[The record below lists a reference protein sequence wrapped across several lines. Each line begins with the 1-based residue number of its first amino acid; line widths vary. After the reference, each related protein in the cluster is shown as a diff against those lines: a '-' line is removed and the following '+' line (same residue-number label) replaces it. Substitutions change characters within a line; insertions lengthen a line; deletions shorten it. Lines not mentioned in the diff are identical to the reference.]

1 MAKAPAQT
9 AEQRAAYIK
18 DTLKV
23 NPEIFKASGYNIAAA
38 TKAAPGITKFQSMG
52 MTDFSSSVNAKGVFD
67 EKKAEESLIKD
78 VYKLNPAEYKS
89 APKTV
94 ADTTKPKV
102 YDRTTGRYDF
112 PKTTIQNY
120 DIAKANQKYQ
130 FEQPKI
136 QKVSELEKKPDNLLQ
151 ALNYYT
157 TALSAAQ
164 KVGINNLNAADT
176 KSLKDA
182 ARLVRDFKTGNLS
195 QNAIS
200 IIDKI
205 GDVESKLNGIETQKE
220 IVKQANAAIA
230 KFQGSQKQSQR
241 GLALE
246 EEKKL
251 TRLLAEA
258 SQGAPQIAE
267 LVTRVN
273 IQDLSPGIGKIPEED
288 MKALDNSLAN
298 LKFDVATKESGSK
311 LLGKLNINVTDQQI
325 LDDINSRTKA
335 KYDELYTKANSIAS
349 DLKGQIDEATQ
360 YGKDLP
366 AGDRRV
372 DLNNKFIADLQSKL
386 DAVNED
392 VATTKGLVDNYKP
405 TTVEEGAG
413 VLKTFRESLLLPE
426 QRMVD
431 EIRQID
437 PATADMIDNLTKGY
451 AEYAKADI
459 GETTD
464 PATEALRRDIQDKL
478 TAQVALG
485 SQLDADERRQYEQAA
500 RGAQTARGN
509 IFGVAPA
516 VEEAV
521 TTGLAGEARMRERL
535 GAASSFLSSG
545 QSVTDALRRDKAF
558 REAATLN
565 RLGAAADFTASGA
578 TKYNMANRRA
588 AEQSGGLAA
597 LAAGSG
603 TTTTGTFGGGQT
615 ANIPYM
621 YVDPMAGFRG
631 AQNATALYGSE
642 ADYLARTY
650 GAYVQAQATTNAA
663 NSLPNYI
670 SAGADILK
678 GAGSMAG
685 TKGFFAC
692 WVAREVY
699 GADNPKW
706 VEFREWM
713 FTKAS
718 DNLRNFYLKYGERIA
733 ESIRNKPK
741 IKSIIRKWMDSKI
754 G

>member
-1 MAKAPAQT
+1 MAAKAPAQT

-18 DTLKV
+18 DTLKID
-23 NPEIFKASGYNIAAA
+23 PEIFKASGYNIAAA
-38 TKAAPGITKFQSMG
+38 TKAAPDITRLQSMG
-52 MTDFSSSVNAKGVFD
+52 MTDFSSSVNAKGVFN
-67 EKKAEESLIKD
+67 KAKAEESLIKD
-78 VYKLNPAEYKS
+78 VYKLDPAEYKS
-89 APKTV
+89 KPTTV

-102 YDRTTGRYDF
+102 YDSKTGKSDY
-112 PKTTIQNY
+112 PKITIQGF
-120 DIAKANQKYQ
+120 DIAKANKEYQ
-130 FEQPKI
+130 FQQPKI
-136 QKVSELEKKPDNLLQ
+136 TKVSELEKKPDNLLQ

-164 KVGINNLNAADT
+164 KVGVNNLNSTDAQT
-176 KSLKDA
+176 LKDA

-195 QNAIS
+195 KNAID

-205 GDVESKLNGIETQKE
+205 GDVESKLNQIEAQKE
-220 IVKQANAAIA
+220 IVAQSKAQISKYKNNSS
-230 KFQGSQKQSQR
+230 QQQSQK
-241 GLALE
+241 GLAFE

-288 MKALDNSLAN
+288 MKALDNALAN

-349 DLKGQIDEATQ
+349 DLKSQIDEATQ

-366 AGDRRV
+366 AGDRRI

-386 DAVNED
+386 NSVNED

-426 QRMVD
+426 QRMMD

-437 PATADMIDNLTKGY
+437 PATADMIGNLTKGY
-451 AEYAKADI
+451 AELAKADI

-485 SQLDADERRQYEQAA
+485 SQLDAEERRQYEQAA

-578 TKYNMANRRA
+578 TMYNMANRRA

-597 LAAGSG
+597 LVAGAG
-603 TTTTGTFGGGQT
+603 TTTTGTFGGGTT

-663 NSLPNYI
+663 NSTPQYLN
-670 SAGADILK
+670 AGANILS
-678 GAGSMAG
+678 GIGGLAGP
-685 TKGFFAC
+685 KGFF
-692 WVAREVY
+692 
-699 GADNPKW
+699 G
-706 VEFREWM
+706 
-713 FTKAS
+713 
-718 DNLRNFYLKYGERIA
+718 
-733 ESIRNKPK
+733 
-741 IKSIIRKWMDSKI
+741 
-754 G
+754 

>member
-1 MAKAPAQT
+1 MAAKAPAQT

-23 NPEIFKASGYNIAAA
+23 DPEIFKSSGYNIAAA
-38 TKAAPGITKFQSMG
+38 TKAAPSITKFQSMG
-52 MTDFSSSVNAKGVFD
+52 MTDFSSVVNAKGVFD
-67 EKKAEESLIKD
+67 TTKAEESLIKD
-78 VYKLNPAEYKS
+78 VYKLDPAEYKIK
-89 APKTV
+89 PTTV
-94 ADTTKPKV
+94 SDTTKPKV
-102 YDRTTGRYDF
+102 YDSKTGKSDY
-112 PKTTIQNY
+112 PKITIQGY

-157 TALSAAQ
+157 TALSSAQ

-176 KSLKDA
+176 QSLKDA

-195 QNAIS
+195 KNAID

-205 GDVESKLNGIETQKE
+205 GDVESKLNEIETQRQV
-220 IVKQANAAIA
+220 VKQENDAIK
-230 KFQGSQKQSQR
+230 KFRGSQQQSQK
-241 GLALE
+241 GLALQ

-288 MKALDNSLAN
+288 MKALDNALAN

-311 LLGKLNINVTDQQI
+311 LLGRLNINVTDQQI

-335 KYDELYTKANSIAS
+335 KYDELYATANSIAS

-392 VATTKGLVDNYKP
+392 VVTTKGLVDNYKP
-405 TTVEEGAG
+405 TTAEEGAN

-437 PATADMIDNLTKGY
+437 PATAAMIEDLTKAY
-451 AEYAKADI
+451 ADLAKADI

-485 SQLDADERRQYEQAA
+485 SQLDAEERRQYEQAA

-565 RLGAAADFTASGA
+565 RLGAAADFTSSGA
-578 TKYNMANRRA
+578 TMYNMANRRA

-597 LAAGSG
+597 LVAGAG

-663 NSLPNYI
+663 NSTPQYLNAASNLVTSFSP
-670 SAGADILK
+670 K
-678 GAGSMAG
+678 GIVA
-685 TKGFFAC
+685 KGFF
-692 WVAREVY
+692 
-699 GADNPKW
+699 G
-706 VEFREWM
+706 
-713 FTKAS
+713 
-718 DNLRNFYLKYGERIA
+718 
-733 ESIRNKPK
+733 
-741 IKSIIRKWMDSKI
+741 
-754 G
+754 

>member
-1 MAKAPAQT
+1 
-9 AEQRAAYIK
+9 
-18 DTLKV
+18 
-23 NPEIFKASGYNIAAA
+23 
-38 TKAAPGITKFQSMG
+38 
-52 MTDFSSSVNAKGVFD
+52 
-67 EKKAEESLIKD
+67 
-78 VYKLNPAEYKS
+78 
-89 APKTV
+89 
-94 ADTTKPKV
+94 
-102 YDRTTGRYDF
+102 
-112 PKTTIQNY
+112 
-120 DIAKANQKYQ
+120 
-130 FEQPKI
+130 
-136 QKVSELEKKPDNLLQ
+136 LL
-151 ALNYYT
+151 
-157 TALSAAQ
+157 S
-164 KVGINNLNAADT
+164 
-176 KSLKDA
+176 
-182 ARLVRDFKTGNLS
+182 
-195 QNAIS
+195 
-200 IIDKI
+200 
-205 GDVESKLNGIETQKE
+205 
-220 IVKQANAAIA
+220 
-230 KFQGSQKQSQR
+230 
-241 GLALE
+241 
-246 EEKKL
+246 
-251 TRLLAEA
+251 EA

-335 KYDELYTKANSIAS
+335 KYDELYATANSIAS

-366 AGDRRV
+366 EGDRRV

-437 PATADMIDNLTKGY
+437 PATAAMIEDLTKGY
-451 AEYAKADI
+451 ADLAKADI

-485 SQLDADERRQYEQAA
+485 SQLDAEERRQYEQAA

-578 TKYNMANRRA
+578 TMYNMANRRA

-597 LAAGSG
+597 LVAGAG

-650 GAYVQAQATTNAA
+650 GAYVNAQATTNAA
-663 NSLPNYI
+663 NSTPAYL
-670 SAGADILK
+670 SAGASLLGK
-678 GAGSMAG
+678 VTPG
-685 TKGFFAC
+685 GFFGGPEGGPIFC

-699 GADNPKW
+699 GEDNPKW
-706 VEFREWM
+706 LQFREWM
-713 FTKAS
+713 LTKAS
-718 DNLRNFYLKYGERIA
+718 DNLRNFYTEYGERIA

>member
-1 MAKAPAQT
+1 MAAKAPAQT

-18 DTLKV
+18 DTLKID
-23 NPEIFKASGYNIAAA
+23 PEIFKASGYNIAAA
-38 TKAAPGITKFQSMG
+38 TKAAPSITKYQSMG
-52 MTDFSSSVNAKGVFD
+52 MTDFSSSVNAKGAFD
-67 EKKAEESLIKD
+67 ESKAQQSLIKD
-78 VYKLNPAEYKS
+78 VYKLDPAAYLSKD
-89 APKTV
+89 KITYDV
-94 ADTTKPKV
+94 AAATQKV
-102 YDRTTGRYDF
+102 
-112 PKTTIQNY
+112 
-120 DIAKANQKYQ
+120 
-130 FEQPKI
+130 EQEKPKI

-157 TALSAAQ
+157 TALSTAQ

-176 KSLKDA
+176 QSLKDA
-182 ARLVRDFKTGNLS
+182 AKLVRDFKTGNLS
-195 QNAIS
+195 KNAID

-205 GDVESKLNGIETQKE
+205 SDVESKLNEIETQRQV
-220 IVKQANAAIA
+220 VKQENDAIK
-230 KFQGSQKQSQR
+230 KFRGSQRQSQQ
-241 GLALE
+241 GLALQ

-288 MKALDNSLAN
+288 IKKLDDSLAN

-335 KYDELYTKANSIAS
+335 KYDELYATANSIAS

-366 AGDRRV
+366 AGDRRI

-392 VATTKGLVDNYKP
+392 VVTTKGLVDNYKP
-405 TTVEEGAG
+405 TTAEEGAD

-437 PATADMIDNLTKGY
+437 PATAAMIEDLTKGY
-451 AEYAKADI
+451 AELAKADI

-485 SQLDADERRQYEQAA
+485 SQLDAEERRQYEQAA

-565 RLGAAADFTASGA
+565 RLGAAADFTAAGA
-578 TKYNMANRRA
+578 TMYNMANRRA

-597 LAAGSG
+597 LVAGSG
-603 TTTTGTFGGGQT
+603 TTTTGTFGGGST
-615 ANIPYM
+615 ANIPFM

-650 GAYVQAQATTNAA
+650 GAYAQAQATTNAA
-663 NSLPNYI
+663 NSTPQYLN
-670 SAGADILK
+670 AGANILS
-678 GAGSMAG
+678 GVGGLAGP
-685 TKGFFAC
+685 KGFF
-692 WVAREVY
+692 
-699 GADNPKW
+699 G
-706 VEFREWM
+706 
-713 FTKAS
+713 
-718 DNLRNFYLKYGERIA
+718 
-733 ESIRNKPK
+733 
-741 IKSIIRKWMDSKI
+741 
-754 G
+754 